1 MKNIKKSHI
10 MQAMLQMGKKT
21 FINQKKKF
29 ISYNTVC
36 SWLQIKEHLK
46 KPKEL
51 HIKKRCLGSLSQT
64 FPKDNE
70 KLFHPFGTLSQRLMK
85 NFPPLGT
92 LSP

>member
-1 MKNIKKSHI
+1 
-10 MQAMLQMGKKT
+10 MQAMLQMGKKA

-29 ISYNTVC
+29 ISYNTLC
-36 SWLQIKEHLK
+36 LWLQIKDHFK

-51 HIKKRCLGSLSQT
+51 HKTKEECLGSLSQT
-64 FPKDNE
+64 FPKANE
-70 KLFHPFGTLSQRLMK
+70 VLPHPLGTLSQRLMK